1 MIEFLGNKDLL
12 SRSKTAFLCSR
23 NVSSASVLRC
33 YDWATEMR
41 KENQVIISGFQS
53 KIEKD
58 VLHFLLK
65 GHQPVIIVIARQMY
79 KQLPEEWQSPMSNGD
94 LLIVSIALKA
104 IRTSTKTAYN
114 RNRYITSIT
123 DTIVFGFISEGSSLQ
138 LLYDCNRQKSIIL
151 TE

>member
-94 LLIVSIALKA
+94 LLIVSIAPKA

-123 DTIVFGFISEGSSLQ
+123 DTIVF
-138 LLYDCNRQKSIIL
+138 QKAVLFNYYMIATDKNPSY
-151 TE
+151 

>member
-94 LLIVSIALKA
+94 LLIVSIAPKA
-104 IRTSTKTAYN
+104 IRTSTKKQLIIEIATLQALLIQLYLDLFQKAVLFN
-114 RNRYITSIT
+114 YYMIAT
-123 DTIVFGFISEGSSLQ
+123 DKNPS
-138 LLYDCNRQKSIIL
+138 Y
-151 TE
+151 

>member
-94 LLIVSIALKA
+94 LLIVSIAPKA

-138 LLYDCNRQKSIIL
+138 FLYD
-151 TE
+151 

>member
-94 LLIVSIALKA
+94 LLIVSIAPKA

-123 DTIVFGFISEGSSLQ
+123 DTIVFGFIFSLIFKAK
-138 LLYDCNRQKSIIL
+138 D
-151 TE
+151 

>member
-94 LLIVSIALKA
+94 LLIVSIAPKA

-114 RNRYITSIT
+114 
-123 DTIVFGFISEGSSLQ
+123 
-138 LLYDCNRQKSIIL
+138 
-151 TE
+151 

>member
-58 VLHFLLK
+58 VLHFLK

-94 LLIVSIALKA
+94 LLIVSIAPKA